1 MGYLFRTNIEL
12 IESKN
17 DEIVSKNKNRTYLF
31 RQSKI
36 EYKAK
41 LLLRRWIF
49 KMSHLL
55 YDIVT
60 WAYNKNKQIKRN
72 TV

>member
-17 DEIVSKNKNRTYLF
+17 DEIVSKNKNRTYLLG
-31 RQSKI
+31 QSKI

-41 LLLRRWIF
+41 LLLRRGIF
-49 KMSHLL
+49 KMGHLL
-55 YDIVT
+55 YDIGT
-60 WAYNKNKQIKRN
+60 WASNKNKQIKRN